1 MGMSFHVPLPHRATQ
16 PLLSLTPS
24 NDAMLV
30 FSCVAAVWNCR
41 SSEVFFVCDSQ
52 SLGFWSDLLCHPS
65 RIPHGPTGQQSPSH
79 SLACTSGEGQSCLGT
94 ITPHC
99 LLSSAEQLGWEGLSA
114 GQDQPLLQHSL
125 WSCLRARRAG
135 HPGSTVTKGKVC
147 FPLLGYCLA
156 TREIKGTS

>member
-1 MGMSFHVPLPHRATQ
+1 MSFHVPLPHRATQ

-94 ITPHC
+94 ITPHSAC
-99 LLSSAEQLGWEGLSA
+99 CPQQSSWAGKGSQQGRISPCSSTASGAACEHGELGIRAAQSLKARSA
-114 GQDQPLLQHSL
+114 SL
-125 WSCLRARRAG
+125 FWV
-135 HPGSTVTKGKVC
+135 TV
-147 FPLLGYCLA
+147 
-156 TREIKGTS
+156 